1 MAIKKTSKRLAKS
14 RWLQILQELLLNAKT
29 KEEIYAITK
38 LFREASK
45 KKTKE
50 SKNI

>member
-1 MAIKKTSKRLAKS
+1 MAIETTKKRPAKS

-50 SKNI
+50 SKNL